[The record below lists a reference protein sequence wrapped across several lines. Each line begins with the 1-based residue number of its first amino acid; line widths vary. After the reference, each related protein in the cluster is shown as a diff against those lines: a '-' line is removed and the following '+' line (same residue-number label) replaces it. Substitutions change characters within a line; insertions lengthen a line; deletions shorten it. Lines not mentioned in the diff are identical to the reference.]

1 MTVTSETFDA
11 IAGVLAIAI
20 TIGGMTMMFSNIWTQ
35 K

>member
-1 MTVTSETFDA
+1 MTITSETLDT
-11 IAGVLAIAI
+11 IAGVLAIVI